1 MLGSLHM
8 LDKAILKSYK
18 NNEGKYV
25 CSYQFIKVVESTD
38 MYVVEKYLRHSVL
51 SGSFLRLC
59 SSLWVGIQID
69 VHVFDAKFLHF
80 VLCSHTERTAGDGE
94 NNDSSFHGWFW
105 RNKLN
110 EYLVKN
116 ANLTIQPVDTRKWQ
130 ESRGGLGAW
139 YTVYILGAWVQEHD
153 HEFLQGTWQRKT
165 WKLHS
170 SRGYLKESMSR
181 VETISQVAICLQV
194 LVCWPQCPP

>member
-1 MLGSLHM
+1 M

-105 RNKLN
+105 RNRLN

-116 ANLTIQPVDTRKWQ
+116 ANLTIQLD
-130 ESRGGLGAW
+130 
-139 YTVYILGAWVQEHD
+139 
-153 HEFLQGTWQRKT
+153 
-165 WKLHS
+165 
-170 SRGYLKESMSR
+170 
-181 VETISQVAICLQV
+181 
-194 LVCWPQCPP
+194 

>member
-8 LDKAILKSYK
+8 LDKAILKLYK

-25 CSYQFIKVVESTD
+25 YSYQFIKVVESTD
-38 MYVVEKYLRHSVL
+38 MYIVEKYLRHSVL

-94 NNDSSFHGWFW
+94 YNDSSFHGWFW
-105 RNKLN
+105 RNKL
-110 EYLVKN
+110 
-116 ANLTIQPVDTRKWQ
+116 KWLPCQ
-130 ESRGGLGAW
+130 ECKSYDPAGW
-139 YTVYILGAWVQEHD
+139 YTNVTGKQGWVRGLIYGLYPRSLGTRTRSWINSAGHLATKD
-153 HEFLQGTWQRKT
+153 
-165 WKLHS
+165 
-170 SRGYLKESMSR
+170 
-181 VETISQVAICLQV
+181 VETAREDIWRSQWVELK
-194 LVCWPQCPP
+194 

>member
-8 LDKAILKSYK
+8 LDKAILKLYK
-18 NNEGKYV
+18 NNEGKYAY
-25 CSYQFIKVVESTD
+25 SYQFIKVVESTD
-38 MYVVEKYLRHSVL
+38 MYIVEKYLRHSVL

-105 RNKLN
+105 RNRLN

-116 ANLTIQPVDTRKWQ
+116 ANLTIQLDWHTNVTGKQGWV
-130 ESRGGLGAW
+130 GGLIYGI
-139 YTVYILGAWVQEHD
+139 YPRSLGTRTRSWINSAGRLATKDVNW
-153 HEFLQGTWQRKT
+153 
-165 WKLHS
+165 WKQLE
-170 SRGYLKESMSR
+170 R
-181 VETISQVAICLQV
+181 ISEGVNE
-194 LVCWPQCPP
+194 

>member
-8 LDKAILKSYK
+8 LDKAILKLYK
-18 NNEGKYV
+18 NKEGKYV
-25 CSYQFIKVVESTD
+25 YSYQFIKVVESTD
-38 MYVVEKYLRHSVL
+38 MYIVEKYLRHSVL

-94 NNDSSFHGWFW
+94 NNDSSFHGGFW
-105 RNKLN
+105 RNRLS

-116 ANLTIQPVDTRKWQ
+116 ANLMIQLD
-130 ESRGGLGAW
+130 
-139 YTVYILGAWVQEHD
+139 
-153 HEFLQGTWQRKT
+153 
-165 WKLHS
+165 
-170 SRGYLKESMSR
+170 
-181 VETISQVAICLQV
+181 
-194 LVCWPQCPP
+194 